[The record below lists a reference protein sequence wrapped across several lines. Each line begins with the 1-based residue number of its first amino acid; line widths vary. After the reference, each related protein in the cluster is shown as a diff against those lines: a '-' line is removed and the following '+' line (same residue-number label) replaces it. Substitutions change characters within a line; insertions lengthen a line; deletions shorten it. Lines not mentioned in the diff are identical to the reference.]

1 MKIVL
6 FVTSLFL
13 TFNTSFALP
22 GISWWLTKVDQSV
35 LLQQQKTGIFFDSK
49 ENSGVNIDVD
59 TSKKYQR
66 IDGFGF
72 TLTGSSAY
80 LINRIERAAKIA
92 LLNELFGNGNGNS
105 IGVST
110 LRISIGASDLN
121 PSVYSYDDMPN
132 GQADP
137 DLAHFDLGKD
147 KEHLI
152 PLLQQIVKIA
162 PGIKIIATPWSAP
175 AWMKDNNKST
185 GGSLKTEYLKVYADY
200 FVKYIL
206 AMQQAGIT
214 IDAITPQN
222 EPLNQ
227 HNNPSMGMA
236 AAQQAAFIKSY
247 LWPAFKNAGLKTKII
262 IYDHN
267 CDNLDYASSILKDE
281 SVKYYIAG
289 TAFHLY
295 AGNIS
300 AMGELHKQFPDRN
313 VYFTEQYTDMKGDFG
328 GDLRWHLKN
337 VITGALRNWSRN
349 VLEWNLANDQ
359 NYGPHTDGGCNTC
372 KGALTI
378 NGSTVK
384 RNVSYYIIA
393 HASMFVPAGSVRVWS
408 GTMDNLNTVAFVTPP
423 GKTVLIVENE
433 SNTETHFNIRESGQY
448 ASCLIP
454 AGSVATY
461 VW

>member
-1 MKIVL
+1 
-6 FVTSLFL
+6 
-13 TFNTSFALP
+13 
-22 GISWWLTKVDQSV
+22 
-35 LLQQQKTGIFFDSK
+35 
-49 ENSGVNIDVD
+49 
-59 TSKKYQR
+59 
-66 IDGFGF
+66 
-72 TLTGSSAY
+72 
-80 LINRIERAAKIA
+80 
-92 LLNELFGNGNGNS
+92 
-105 IGVST
+105 
-110 LRISIGASDLN
+110 
-121 PSVYSYDDMPN
+121 MPN